1 MLRWANAA
9 ALLSLSLGASSADT
23 IRRRRSEFA
32 WYLATAL
39 LAAGIGVVATVWLN
53 RV

>member
-9 ALLSLSLGASSADT
+9 ALLSLSLGASADT

-39 LAAGIGVVATVWLN
+39 LAAGVGIVATVWLN